1 MIDNRAVIIVLGF
14 IETFVAVQQKLFL
27 VGVNSRVFK
36 VILVEVTCFI
46 SNFSEKGI
54 GLVCLNFHNFEVIKI
69 SGAKKWS
76 RS

>member
-1 MIDNRAVIIVLGF
+1 MLDF
-14 IETFVAVQQKLFL
+14 IEIFVGVQQKLFL
-27 VGVNSRVFK
+27 VGVNNKVFK
-36 VILVEVTCFI
+36 VILVEATYFI
-46 SNFSEKGI
+46 LNFSEKGI